1 VIDVI
6 TGFRARSCVADAR
19 ARACV
24 CMCMCARVTYKLSM
38 HMVHIAWTLAD
49 FRPPRDVSLSTSK
62 EGSGRLGGGYVLLT
76 YHSISISASL
86 VTNDC
91 SDKSLVPAAPL
102 RVLNR

>member
-1 VIDVI
+1 M
-6 TGFRARSCVADAR
+6 
-19 ARACV
+19 RACV
-24 CMCMCARVTYKLSM
+24 CARVFIHAYKLSM
-38 HMVHIAWTLAD
+38 HTVHIAWTLAD
-49 FRPPRDVSLSTSK
+49 YHPPRDVSLSTSK
-62 EGSGRLGGGYVLLT
+62 EGSRRLDGGYVLLT